1 MNVVK
6 QEMNTDSSFFD
17 GAITSFVSLV
27 SIAQSGDKDMFLGA
41 AIWMVQCM
49 ADANHTIPHKA
60 SCGKR
65 SLRVLTQLIHK
76 SFLLNHFISSANTGW
91 NTFSISSRLLWSPN
105 KEVQLLACTF
115 MAALTKS
122 FRENDPHCHPDFVE
136 KWCSTDLIPPL
147 VQLLAH
153 DGPTR
158 MPATMVCTELV
169 RYRGSV
175 ANTFV
180 QANGIQKPMRHG
192 FLMMIGHLA
201 AVALQLIGIKL
212 PLIAQRVQPRRQDIG
227 RRQTF

>member
-105 KEVQLLACTF
+105 KEVQLLALYTPWWLSCVW
-115 MAALTKS
+115 
-122 FRENDPHCHPDFVE
+122 DHH
-136 KWCSTDLIPPL
+136 
-147 VQLLAH
+147 
-153 DGPTR
+153 GP
-158 MPATMVCTELV
+158 
-169 RYRGSV
+169 
-175 ANTFV
+175 
-180 QANGIQKPMRHG
+180 
-192 FLMMIGHLA
+192 
-201 AVALQLIGIKL
+201 AVA
-212 PLIAQRVQPRRQDIG
+212 RVVVSNLYCTTSRRNQDDNVDH
-227 RRQTF
+227 FHESFL